1 MSEALSGGGEEGA
14 SLSKPHASLQLPGRP
29 LDPFRRERTLRIIE
43 RLYIDSGRVTNRQF
57 LEAWHV
63 GRPPSL
69 GLPHPPC
76 QVTFYRYWKLYRE
89 KRDLHI
95 LRGQALATWIVEQ
108 FVQGR
113 LDSHLCSRDLCLP
126 LIRLLVGE
134 GRVAPAPY
142 PLRRAIA
149 SARRVLRKRG
159 SQLRLQQ
166 LQHSLGIAL
175 DDLPLTH
182 RWRAA
187 QEFLRYPIV
196 GVGKPN
202 LFKMEAEHHI
212 LQEISSTLAANH
224 LDPQIL
230 LRHPDCEERFVF
242 VERHRPSD
250 LARWEMDTV
259 LEALIFY
266 LARRYQECIDT
277 ILACFL
283 RMAGVVRKRTQ
294 TKLDEDR
301 RNESFVLLERT
312 GPRFRALK
320 EAFAVALSRGNA
332 ASLRPFE
339 RFMARLTNET
349 AAIVDKWRLQ
359 RIIASRGFYTRK
371 LAYRLVGLAFEG
383 HDTPSKDLLK
393 SLPEVFRF
401 APFKENVPFSLTKNL
416 SALEIPRHLLVNR
429 RVFEPVILL
438 TLAEYLAAGRVTV
451 FHSRRFGDLI
461 EGLQP
466 QMVKEEARRWVRG
479 RRQIFEMA
487 WTKFEREAQAKSLVH
502 NGRIRLH
509 RPPKRLLS
517 WEEKG
522 HQEKHQEVLQKFE
535 RRTILEVVLRVH
547 RETGM
552 LDAFRLP
559 RIAPHQLGESERLE
573 LAAGVLAGMGMNLSE
588 EEIAMVLGHRHAL
601 GRIRHFADQYMT
613 KENLERALQRLQMSW
628 QERALGKFWGTG
640 DKVAVD
646 GKVIG
651 AFESNLLSKY
661 HFRRGRS
668 GLTVY
673 WFRRDDGIATRVR
686 VLGNQEW
693 ESWYVP
699 EELLFPLVG
708 KLRESCG
715 DTQAQHLALWG
726 LSELI
731 HRRVSAR
738 FRRASQVLLFTPDER
753 GRAGL
758 KRLQS
763 LNWRILEER
772 LPCMTEVAERIQ
784 KGGVKA
790 SEVLRR
796 TRLIDSHGHDLAEGF
811 RELGKISRTEF
822 LLRYMTDR
830 CLQQGCQKMCNDAEN
845 WNAFHEFMFWGNG
858 GRLQTNDPRRQEA
871 TVLALTIVLDS
882 VVYDNV
888 STYGAEL
895 MEAKAR
901 TPVIWDH
908 IEKFG
913 TYVLNPQWFQGLH
926 RRET

>member
-1 MSEALSGGGEEGA
+1 MIGKPPAGEERV
-14 SLSKPHASLQLPGRP
+14 LPPGPQVRAGP
-29 LDPFRRERTLRIIE
+29 RGSALNRARRERSYQVIE
-43 RLYIDSGRVTNRQF
+43 RLYLESGRVTHRQF
-57 LEAWHV
+57 AEAWFV
-63 GRPPSL
+63 GSPPTE
-69 GLPHPPC
+69 GLSDSPC
-76 QVTFYRYWKLYRE
+76 RATFYRHWKGFRE
-89 KRDLHI
+89 RKDLH
-95 LRGQALATWIVEQ
+95 ALHGPPLVTWIFNQ
-108 FVQGR
+108 FARGR
-113 LDSHLCSRDLCLP
+113 LDPDLSSDTLQFSTV
-126 LIRLLVGE
+126 RLLVKE
-134 GRVAPAPY
+134 GRIAPAPN
-142 PLRRAIA
+142 PLRRGIA
-149 SARRVLRKRG
+149 SAKRTLRKQSIRM
-159 SQLRLQQ
+159 RLQR
-166 LQHSLGIAL
+166 LQHALGVVL
-175 DDLPLTH
+175 DDLPLAQ
-182 RWRAA
+182 RWRSA
-187 QEFLRYPIV
+187 QEFLRYPV
-196 GVGKPN
+196 AGVGKPN
-202 LFKMEAEHHI
+202 LLKMEAEHHI

-230 LRHPDCEERFVF
+230 LRLPDCEERFVF

-259 LEALIFY
+259 LGALIFY

-283 RMAGVVRKRTQ
+283 RMAGVVRKRTR

-301 RNESFVLLERT
+301 RNESFVLLEKT

-320 EAFAVALSRGNA
+320 EAFALALSRGNA

-339 RFMARLTNET
+339 RFLARLTNET

-371 LAYRLVGLAFEG
+371 LAYRLVGLTFDG

-393 SLPEVFRF
+393 ALPEVFRF
-401 APFKENVPFSLTKNL
+401 APFKERVPFPLTKNL

-429 RVFEPVILL
+429 RVFEPVVLL

-451 FHSRRFGDLI
+451 SLSRRFGNLTD
-461 EGLQP
+461 GLQSP
-466 QMVKEEARRWVRG
+466 MSMEEARRWARD
-479 RRQIFEMA
+479 RRQTLEKA
-487 WTKFEREAQAKSLVH
+487 WTNFEREAKAKSLVH
-502 NGRIRLH
+502 NERIRLH
-509 RPPKRLLS
+509 RPPKMLLS

-522 HQEKHQEVLQKFE
+522 HQEMHQEVVQKFE
-535 RRTILEVVLRVH
+535 RRTVLEVVLRVH

-552 LDAFRLP
+552 LDEFRLQK
-559 RIAPHQLGESERLE
+559 IAPHQLGESERLE
-573 LAAGVLAGMGMNLSE
+573 ITAGVLAGMGMNLSE
-588 EEIAMVLGHRHAL
+588 EEIAMVLGYRHTL
-601 GRIRHFADQYMT
+601 GSIRHFVEQYMT
-613 KENLERALQRLQMSW
+613 KENLERALQHLQKSW
-628 QERALGKFWGTG
+628 QERGLGKFWGPG
-640 DKVAVD
+640 DKVSVD
-646 GKVIG
+646 GKVIA
-651 AFESNLLSKY
+651 AFANNLLSKY

-668 GLTVY
+668 GLTIY

-686 VLGNQEW
+686 VLENQAW
-693 ESWYVP
+693 ESWFVP

-731 HRRVSAR
+731 HRRISAR

-758 KRLQS
+758 KRLQGI
-763 LNWRILEER
+763 NWRILEER

-784 KGGVKA
+784 KSEVKA

-822 LLRYMTDR
+822 LLRYMTNEW
-830 CLQQGCQKMCNDAEN
+830 LQQRCQKMCNDAEN
-845 WNAFHEFMFWGNG
+845 WNAFHQFMFWGNG
-858 GRLQTNDPRRQEA
+858 GRLQTNDPRRQEEI
-871 TVLALTIVLDS
+871 VLALTIVLDS

-888 STYGAEL
+888 STYGEEL
-895 MEAKAR
+895 RAAKAR

-908 IEKFG
+908 IEKLG
-913 TYVLNPQWFQGLH
+913 RYAVDPRWFRGAH
-926 RRET
+926 RRKD

>member
-1 MSEALSGGGEEGA
+1 MNEALPEREGETHLRN
-14 SLSKPHASLQLPGRP
+14 SQVHLQLPGRS
-29 LDPFRRERTLRIIE
+29 LDPIRRERTLRVIE
-43 RLYIDSGRVTNRQF
+43 RLYLDSGRATNRRFQD
-57 LEAWHV
+57 AWYV
-63 GRPPSL
+63 GRPPNQGVPL
-69 GLPHPPC
+69 PPC
-76 QVTFYRYWKLYRE
+76 QATFYRYWRHYRE
-89 KRDLHI
+89 KRGLHV
-95 LRGQALATWIVEQ
+95 LRGQALVTWLLDQ
-108 FVQGR
+108 FAQGR
-113 LDSHLCSRDLCLP
+113 LDPHLSSEDLHLP
-126 LIRLLVGE
+126 TIQLLVRE
-134 GRVAPAPY
+134 GRIAPAPY
-142 PLRRAIA
+142 PLRRALA
-149 SARRVLRKRG
+149 SARRLLRKHG
-159 SQLRLQQ
+159 SQQRLRQ
-166 LQHSLGIAL
+166 LQRSLGVAL
-175 DDLPLTH
+175 DDLPLAQ
-182 RWRAA
+182 RWRSA
-187 QEFLRYPIV
+187 QEFLCYPIA

-202 LFKMEAEHHI
+202 LLKMEMEHHI
-212 LQEISSTLAANH
+212 LQEISCTLAANH
-224 LDPQIL
+224 LDPRIL
-230 LRHPDCEERFVF
+230 LRHPDCEERFTF

-301 RNESFVLLERT
+301 RNESFVLLEKT
-312 GPRFRALK
+312 GPKFRALK

-371 LAYRLVGLAFEG
+371 LAYRLVGLVFEG
-383 HDTPSKDLLK
+383 HDTPSRGLLK
-393 SLPEVFRF
+393 VLPEVFRF
-401 APFKENVPFSLTKNL
+401 APFKENVPFSLTKEL
-416 SALEIPRHLLVNR
+416 SALDIPRHLLVNR
-429 RVFEPVILL
+429 RVFEPVVLL
-438 TLAEYLAAGRVTV
+438 ALAEYLAAGRVTV
-451 FHSRRFGDLI
+451 SLSRRFGDLTDS
-461 EGLQP
+461 LQP
-466 QMVKEEARRWVRG
+466 QMSKEETWRWVRD
-479 RRQIFEMA
+479 RRQTLEKA
-487 WTKFEREAQAKSLVH
+487 WTKFEREAKAKSLVH
-502 NGRIRLH
+502 DGRIRLH
-509 RPPKRLLS
+509 RPPKMLLS

-522 HQEKHQEVLQKFE
+522 HQEMHLEVVQKFE
-535 RRTILEVVLRVH
+535 RRTVLEIVLRVH

-552 LDAFRLP
+552 LDEFRLP
-559 RIAPHQLGESERLE
+559 RIAPHQLGESARLE
-573 LAAGVLAGMGMNLSE
+573 LAAGVLARMGMNLSE
-588 EEIAMVLGHRHAL
+588 EEIVMVLGYRHTL
-601 GRIRHFADQYMT
+601 GRIRHFVEQYMT
-613 KENLERALQRLQMSW
+613 KENLERALQRLQKSW
-628 QERALGKFWGTG
+628 QERGLGKFWGTG

-646 GKVIG
+646 GKVIA
-651 AFESNLLSKY
+651 AFEGNLLSKY

-668 GLTVY
+668 GLTIY
-673 WFRRDDGIATRVR
+673 WFRRDDGIAARVR

-699 EELLFPLVG
+699 DELLSPLVG

-726 LSELI
+726 LSELV
-731 HRRVSAR
+731 HRMISAR

-763 LNWRILEER
+763 INWRILEER
-772 LPCMTEVAERIQ
+772 LPCIMEVAERIQ
-784 KGGVKA
+784 KGRVKA

-796 TRLIDSHGHDLAEGF
+796 TRLIDAHGHDLAEGL

-822 LLRYMTDR
+822 LLRYMTNEW
-830 CLQQGCQKMCNDAEN
+830 LQQRCQKMCNDAEN

-858 GRLQTNDPRRQEA
+858 GRLQTNDPRRQEEI
-871 TVLALTIVLDS
+871 VLALTVVLDS

-888 STYGAEL
+888 STYGEEL
-895 MEAKAR
+895 RAAKAR

-908 IEKFG
+908 IEKLG
-913 TYVLNPQWFQGLH
+913 RYALNPQWLQGMH